1 MHTVSHQRAVE
12 QDEDMPEFLLLAHPP
27 HVLSI
32 LFGVALD
39 GATTQLRGDHASD
52 MALRGMHLLVAHLV
66 LLPGVT
72 ENEKD
77 QSDGED
83 FDTQQSK
90 IVQKEVQ
97 AISTPLQSQ
106 EANDDKCAR

>member
-52 MALRGMHLLVAHLV
+52 MALRGMHLLVAHRFLFPRV
-66 LLPGVT
+66 KA

-77 QSDGED
+77 QADGED
-83 FDTQQSK
+83 FDTQ
-90 IVQKEVQ
+90 
-97 AISTPLQSQ
+97 
-106 EANDDKCAR
+106 